1 MDAIVLS
8 ESPERDRIVRGP
20 SSRVRTL
27 KVMNVAHAK
36 HSAAMNHGRCA
47 PPGARGG
54 SATGV
59 GKRAL
64 FGGRVRARA
73 EIRAGRVFDRSSVR
87 NREERRARRVAVTGK
102 GRARTAAPVRPTSR
116 ALHGSRAR
124 VSKWRRGSSRRL
136 AVKRHVVV
144 VRESETRKERLLN
157 VLTSRGA
164 GLAMQ

>member
-54 SATGV
+54 SATGL

-87 NREERRARRVAVTGK
+87 NREERRARRIAVTGK
-102 GRARTAAPVRPTSR
+102 GRARTAAPV
-116 ALHGSRAR
+116 
-124 VSKWRRGSSRRL
+124 
-136 AVKRHVVV
+136 
-144 VRESETRKERLLN
+144 
-157 VLTSRGA
+157 
-164 GLAMQ
+164 